1 MGSEVAK
8 EELPINKEALTIR
21 VWTSIAL
28 LGDFTKMTV
37 QVLLVAEGMEVVMA
51 LVVRR
56 LLGSSSEE
64 FE

>member
-37 QVLLVAEGMEVVMA
+37 QGGHLDLLEC
-51 LVVRR
+51 L
-56 LLGSSSEE
+56 
-64 FE
+64 